1 MVYSEANIERVD
13 AQTVRMEIT
22 VPSSEVDEAIEK
34 ARKTVDAL
42 KVRPLGAKQVGD
54 DPKLAVERAVA
65 NRATRTVVENA
76 VHEVVASKGLRLTA
90 NPQLDLSE
98 TVVAGQDFSFSLEA
112 SVVPELTIEPFD
124 RLTVR
129 LHQAEL
135 VSEEDVDARFE
146 EILIRSANVE
156 KGSSEPVGPDDL
168 VRISFT
174 STIDGEAY
182 VGNSA
187 EGVGYQ
193 MGSLMLPQ
201 AFEDGLIGMR
211 AGDEKVVEF
220 VIPSD
225 FDNDEIAGKQAHFDV
240 KVSDVAKVVRPEL
253 NDDFAREFGYRDLA
267 HFRETLRGRIAEE
280 RDASMEEQREKRARE
295 ELAARLIGD
304 VPDTLAQAQS
314 LRMLEAFKLQMK
326 QQGVEFSEYCSYLGI
341 TEQDV
346 LAEMREQAAEDVRE
360 NLALE
365 ALFRHMGI
373 EMTEADKKRTADE
386 LAFDSGVSPESL
398 FAEMGQDKQAAI
410 EEMTQHRL
418 ATEWLLDHCDFEIA

>member
-13 AQTVRMEIT
+13 AQTGV
-22 VPSSEVDEAIEK
+22 
-34 ARKTVDAL
+34 
-42 KVRPLGAKQVGD
+42 
-54 DPKLAVERAVA
+54 
-65 NRATRTVVENA
+65 N
-76 VHEVVASKGLRLTA
+76 
-90 NPQLDLSE
+90 
-98 TVVAGQDFSFSLEA
+98 GQDFSFALEA
-112 SVVPELTIEPFD
+112 SVIPELTIEPFD
-124 RLTVR
+124 RLTVH
-129 LHQAEL
+129 LDQAKL
-135 VSEEDVDARFE
+135 VSEEDVDVRFK
-146 EILIRSANVE
+146 EILIRSANVVQ
-156 KGSSEPVGPDDL
+156 GSSEPVGPDDL

-187 EGVGYQ
+187 EGVDYQ
-193 MGSLMLPQ
+193 IGSLMLPQ

-225 FDNDEIAGKQAHFDV
+225 FDNDEIAGKLAHFDV
-240 KVSDVAKVVRPEL
+240 KVSDVAKVVLPEL
-253 NDDFAREFGYRDLA
+253 NDKFAREFGYRDLA
-267 HFRETLRGRIAEE
+267 HFRDTLRGRIAEE

-304 VPDTLAQAQS
+304 VPDMLAQERS
-314 LRMLEAFKLQMK
+314 LRMLEVFKLEMK
-326 QQGVEFSEYCSYLGI
+326 QQGVEFSDYCSYLGI

-365 ALFRHMGI
+365 ALFRHVGI
-373 EMTEADKKRTADE
+373 EMTEADKKQTADE
-386 LAFDSGVSPESL
+386 LAFDSSVSPESL
-398 FAEMGQDKQAAI
+398 FAEVGQDEQAAI
-410 EEMTQHRL
+410 EVMTQHRL

>member
-1 MVYSEANIERVD
+1 MVYSEAKIERVD
-13 AQTVRMEIT
+13 AQTVRMDIT
-22 VPSSEVDEAIEK
+22 VPNSEVDEAIEK

-54 DPKLAVERAVA
+54 DPELAAERAVA
-65 NRATRTVVENA
+65 NRATRSVVENA
-76 VHEVVASKGLRLTA
+76 VREVVASNGLRLTA

-98 TVVAGQDFSFSLEA
+98 TVVAGRDFSFSLEA

-129 LHQAEL
+129 LEQAEL

-146 EILIRSANVE
+146 EILIRSASVE

-201 AFEDGLIGMR
+201 AFEDGLIGMC

-225 FDNDEIAGKQAHFDV
+225 FGNDEIAGKQAHFDV

-253 NDDFAREFGYRDLA
+253 NDEFAREFGYRDLA

-280 RDASMEEQREKRARE
+280 RDASMDEQREKRARE